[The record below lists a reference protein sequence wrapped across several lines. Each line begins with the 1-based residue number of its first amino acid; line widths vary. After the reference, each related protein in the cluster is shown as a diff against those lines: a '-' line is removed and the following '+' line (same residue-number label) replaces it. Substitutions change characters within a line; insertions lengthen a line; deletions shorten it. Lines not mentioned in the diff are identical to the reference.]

1 MKPTSVPVKT
11 LLQSIL
17 SSATSFIPSSIT
29 GWDGVALTAA
39 DFGTRAFG
47 AFMNSSKTI
56 LELFEYDPATIAS
69 PSITIIY
76 RGLKFDGTQIT
87 EVTANKKDWPASDTQ
102 ILLGTDTPQF
112 LDLFVSQSGDETITG
127 IKTFLSSPI
136 VPTPTTGTQAANK
149 AYADG
154 LAIAGSP
161 DSSTSTKGIGRVSVA
176 PVSATIPIFVGDND
190 GRVPTQDEN
199 DALVGTSGAPSTSNK
214 YITEADVSS
223 AGVSGKVVR
232 LNVTNYPVGD
242 GSSITNTGLS
252 SYTFGETISAGMP
265 VYLKISDSKVYK
277 ASATASDELFWNY
290 IGIAYESGIAND
302 VKKVY
307 VTSGS
312 MITIPTL
319 GATTTA
325 ISSASAVEQTNGSTA
340 NGYSPIYTGNFGQ
353 FGFISGATQGNIE
366 KIVLTFGANTGTGGG
381 STQLNLYE
389 VTSIDDVTSMVIGA
403 SLGSVTVGSP
413 VASSNNTYTF
423 SSPVTIKPN
432 TQYAIRI
439 TAASGSGANYYTLNS
454 NNTTISASFWT
465 NNFNSAT
472 AINKVANDA
481 IPQFNVFSTL
491 THNYDIGDYLYLGN
505 TAGTF
510 SFVGGT
516 NKLIIGQIIS
526 ATTIKLGIPSSRRLQ
541 GTSIIPYGANTGT
554 TLPMIIPVLRNS
566 VAVDMSI
573 SAGNTSATHVD
584 NVNFEI
590 GRRQTKVTTLGDTSG
605 TGDYKITEIVTWG
618 RGTITSTPSF
628 ASQNSWT
635 TTAYFYK

>member
-1 MKPTSVPVKT
+1 MATLTGLILADFTTSLASALAVGAT
-11 LLQSIL
+11 TGTLQS
-17 SSATSFIPSSIT
+17 ATDD
-29 GWDGVALTAA
+29 DGVALPTGVYYFTL
-39 DFGTRAFG
+39 DGS
-47 AFMNSSKTI
+47 NSSKEHIRCTLTGTALTAI
-56 LELFEYDPATIAS
+56 FSISRQGVATSGVVRAHRLGASVSLTDFAHLKVINDLVNGTTDLNASIPLKYDGTATIS
-69 PSITIIY
+69 N
-76 RGLKFDGTQIT
+76 
-87 EVTANKKDWPASDTQ
+87 ANHLAT
-102 ILLGTDTPQF
+102 
-112 LDLFVSQSGDETITG
+112 
-127 IKTFLSSPI
+127 
-136 VPTPTTGTQAANK
+136 K

-161 DSSTSTKGIGRVSVA
+161 DSTTSTKGIGRVSVA

-381 STQLNLYE
+381 STQLDLYE
-389 VTSIDDVTSMVIGA
+389 VTSIDAATSMVIGA

-439 TAASGSGANYYTLNS
+439 TAAGGSGANYYTLNS
-454 NNTTISASFWT
+454 NSTTISASFWA
-465 NNFNSAT
+465 NSFNSAT
-472 AINKVANDA
+472 AINKVVNDG

-491 THNYDIGDYLYLGN
+491 THNYNIGDYLYLGN

-516 NKLIIGQIIS
+516 NKLVIGQIIS
-526 ATTIKLGIPSSRRLQ
+526 ATTIRLGMPSSRLLQ
-541 GTSIIPYGANTGT
+541 GTWIIPHGSSSGT
-554 TLPMIIPVLRNS
+554 ALPMTIPVLRNS

-573 SAGNTSATHVD
+573 GAANASASHVD

-590 GRRQTKVTTLGDTSG
+590 GRLQTKVTTLGDANG

-628 ASQNSWT
+628 ASQNNWT